1 MQTGKWVLMLTVFRL
16 KDGLA
21 AIIFRWNDGEKT
33 TTVFRQKDGDQNSKQ
48 VESLNC
54 ACKRI

>member
-1 MQTGKWVLMLTVFRL
+1 MLTVFRL

-33 TTVFRQKDGDQNSKQ
+33 TVFRQKDGDQNSKQ
-48 VESLNC
+48 AESLNC